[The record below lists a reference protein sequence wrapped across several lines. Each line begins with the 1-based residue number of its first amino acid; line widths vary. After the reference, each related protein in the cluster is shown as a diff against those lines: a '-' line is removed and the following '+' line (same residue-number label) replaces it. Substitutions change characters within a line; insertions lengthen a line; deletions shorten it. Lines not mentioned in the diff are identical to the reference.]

1 MVTSCV
7 QRKVKGRGKK
17 ALLLVHAAEAPAR
30 HLHRGWSYSL
40 AAETRLV
47 ANELKIDNLY
57 ELFCSL
63 GKSSKMKH
71 KQECF
76 CYALACSH
84 FNNVCFFRCLVSS
97 AVQTTQFSPTKRR
110 AIGKKI
116 KPKIPSTTKMV
127 VKWTLFWT
135 TTAAVCT
142 WSASCGY
149 SEANQRHYGES
160 DPHGPNGRMV
170 SLGSIE
176 SMQIRVHAGN
186 LAEPVKVLD
195 LVQPDNAQRN
205 DPAAALNRAFLAEM
219 QSSIEVLCHD
229 RFFLIS
235 VSRISARMLG
245 VKQASQISFS
255 NDSEELCSATEKR
268 SNATHIVLHSLY
280 TKCNTERHVYGGREE
295 YNNEL
300 RLTSEESANIVDYE
314 VNRKIPPGSRMLTT
328 TVIQIRCVKLVAD
341 EESGNENFTNM
352 HETSATL
359 SSSATASTQLEKCA
373 IGFPLFYLFA
383 QFNGTS
389 PLFTVTTI
397 QLPPTNGTR
406 KLLLHISGKN
416 HSFALQIYDSQW
428 STNAW
433 MKFPHILRLGHRIF
447 VNVML
452 QPTINSEQ
460 EKDDELKP
468 LLKECFFTRQS
479 SPTSLPRHS
488 LIIAGCPVDTSVMV
502 HYSRQPPEQQ
512 RRFSRFSV
520 EPSQFYFSGSFMF
533 LHCSVAVCSDDQTN
547 NSYETCPNGL
557 HCNEINFATP
567 SLDEVDEERAVL
579 LSLPVH
585 KGHNQEVANE
595 ATYVSSGPL
604 HPVIVDETARAN
616 CKPCESGH
624 HLMSPE
630 EKQLLVV
637 RGLSTGSVIAI
648 SSAAFIVGV
657 LLMAGLWYIYEMT
670 KTDIV
675 LRNKR
680 HTFDNECTSSTEST
694 SVPTVHTRLTSV
706 NVV

>member
-1 MVTSCV
+1 
-7 QRKVKGRGKK
+7 
-17 ALLLVHAAEAPAR
+17 
-30 HLHRGWSYSL
+30 
-40 AAETRLV
+40 
-47 ANELKIDNLY
+47 
-57 ELFCSL
+57 
-63 GKSSKMKH
+63 
-71 KQECF
+71 
-76 CYALACSH
+76 
-84 FNNVCFFRCLVSS
+84 
-97 AVQTTQFSPTKRR
+97 
-110 AIGKKI
+110 
-116 KPKIPSTTKMV
+116 MV
-127 VKWTLFWT
+127 VKWTLLWT

-142 WSASCGY
+142 WSASCGH
-149 SEANQRHYGES
+149 SENNNIIIEANNQQHYGES
-160 DPHGPNGRMV
+160 APPIDGRMV

-176 SMQIRVHAGN
+176 SMQIRVHTGN

-195 LVQPDNAQRN
+195 LVQPDNAQSN

-245 VKQASQISFS
+245 VKQANQISFS
-255 NDSEELCSATEKR
+255 NDSEEFCSATEKR

-280 TKCNTERHVYGGREE
+280 TKCNTERHVYSGREE
-295 YNNEL
+295 YDNEL
-300 RLTSEESANIVDYE
+300 LLTSEESANIVDYK
-314 VNRKIPPGSRMLTT
+314 VNRKVPPDSRMLTT
-328 TVIQIRCVKLVAD
+328 TVVQIRCVKLVAD
-341 EESGNENFTNM
+341 EENGNENLTNM
-352 HETSATL
+352 HETSAM
-359 SSSATASTQLEKCA
+359 
-373 IGFPLFYLFA
+373 
-383 QFNGTS
+383 
-389 PLFTVTTI
+389 
-397 QLPPTNGTR
+397 
-406 KLLLHISGKN
+406 ISGKN

-433 MKFPHILRLGHRIF
+433 MKFPHILRLEHRIF

-502 HYSRQPPEQQ
+502 HYSRQPQEQQQQQQQ

-533 LHCSVAVCSDDQTN
+533 LHCSVAVCSDDRTN

-585 KGHNQEVANE
+585 KGHDQDAANE

-604 HPVIVDETARAN
+604 HPVIVDESQSTLNDNLFMDKTDSVRAN
-616 CKPCESGH
+616 CQPCESGH
-624 HLMSPE
+624 HRMSPE
-630 EKQLLVV
+630 ENQLLVV

>member
-1 MVTSCV
+1 MADL
-7 QRKVKGRGKK
+7 RKTCQ
-17 ALLLVHAAEAPAR
+17 
-30 HLHRGWSYSL
+30 L
-40 AAETRLV
+40 AFNYRMTFR
-47 ANELKIDNLY
+47 KQFTI
-57 ELFCSL
+57 FSII
-63 GKSSKMKH
+63 SSR
-71 KQECF
+71 F
-76 CYALACSH
+76 IL
-84 FNNVCFFRCLVSS
+84 SS
-97 AVQTTQFSPTKRR
+97 AVQTNAAFTSSKRR
-110 AIGKKI
+110 AAGKNISSK
-116 KPKIPSTTKMV
+116 TEMV
-127 VKWTLFWT
+127 VKWTLLWT

-142 WSASCGY
+142 WSASCGH
-149 SEANQRHYGES
+149 SEANNQQHYGES
-160 DPHGPNGRMV
+160 APPVDGRMV

-176 SMQIRVHAGN
+176 SMQIRVHTGN

-195 LVQPDNAQRN
+195 LVQPDNAQSN

-245 VKQASQISFS
+245 VKQANQISFS

-280 TKCNTERHVYGGREE
+280 TKCNTERHVYSGREE
-295 YNNEL
+295 YDNEL
-300 RLTSEESANIVDYE
+300 LLTSEESANIVDYK
-314 VNRKIPPGSRMLTT
+314 VNRKVPPDSRMLTT
-328 TVIQIRCVKLVAD
+328 TVVQIRCVKLIAV
-341 EESGNENFTNM
+341 EENGNENFTNM

-359 SSSATASTQLEKCA
+359 SSSAAACIDT
-373 IGFPLFYLFA
+373 
-383 QFNGTS
+383 
-389 PLFTVTTI
+389 
-397 QLPPTNGTR
+397 TR
-406 KLLLHISGKN
+406 KMRYWFSFILLICTSHWHLSVHCDDNSTTTNKRHKETTSTREQISGKN

-452 QPTINSEQ
+452 QPTINNEQ
-460 EKDDELKP
+460 VKDDELKP

-479 SPTSLPRHS
+479 SPTSMPRHS
-488 LIIAGCPVDTSVMV
+488 LIIAG
-502 HYSRQPPEQQ
+502 QPQEQQ
-512 RRFSRFSV
+512 QQRFSRFSV

-533 LHCSVAVCSDDQTN
+533 LHCSVAVCSDDRTN

-585 KGHNQEVANE
+585 KGHDQDAAANE
-595 ATYVSSGPL
+595 ATTYVSSGPL
-604 HPVIVDETARAN
+604 HPVIVDETVRAN
-616 CKPCESGH
+616 CQPCESGH

-630 EKQLLVV
+630 ENQLLVV

-670 KTDIV
+670 KADIV

>member
-1 MVTSCV
+1 
-7 QRKVKGRGKK
+7 
-17 ALLLVHAAEAPAR
+17 
-30 HLHRGWSYSL
+30 
-40 AAETRLV
+40 
-47 ANELKIDNLY
+47 
-57 ELFCSL
+57 
-63 GKSSKMKH
+63 
-71 KQECF
+71 
-76 CYALACSH
+76 
-84 FNNVCFFRCLVSS
+84 
-97 AVQTTQFSPTKRR
+97 
-110 AIGKKI
+110 
-116 KPKIPSTTKMV
+116 MV
-127 VKWTLFWT
+127 VKWTLLWT

-142 WSASCGY
+142 WSASCGH
-149 SEANQRHYGES
+149 SEANNQQHYGES
-160 DPHGPNGRMV
+160 APPIDGRMV

-176 SMQIRVHAGN
+176 SMQIRVHTGN

-195 LVQPDNAQRN
+195 LVQPDNAQSN

-245 VKQASQISFS
+245 VKQANQISFS
-255 NDSEELCSATEKR
+255 NDSEEFCSATEKR

-280 TKCNTERHVYGGREE
+280 TKCNTERHVYSGREE
-295 YNNEL
+295 YDNEL
-300 RLTSEESANIVDYE
+300 LLTSEESANIVDYK
-314 VNRKIPPGSRMLTT
+314 VNRKVPPDSRMLTT
-328 TVIQIRCVKLVAD
+328 TVVQIRCVKLVAD
-341 EESGNENFTNM
+341 EENGNENLTNM
-352 HETSATL
+352 HETSAM
-359 SSSATASTQLEKCA
+359 
-373 IGFPLFYLFA
+373 
-383 QFNGTS
+383 
-389 PLFTVTTI
+389 
-397 QLPPTNGTR
+397 
-406 KLLLHISGKN
+406 ISGKN

-433 MKFPHILRLGHRIF
+433 MKFPHILRLEHRIF

-502 HYSRQPPEQQ
+502 HYSRQPQEQQQQQQQ

-533 LHCSVAVCSDDQTN
+533 LHCSVAVCSDDRTN

-585 KGHNQEVANE
+585 KGHDQDAANE

-604 HPVIVDETARAN
+604 HPVIVDESQSTLNDNLFMDKTDSVRAN
-616 CKPCESGH
+616 CQPCESGH
-624 HLMSPE
+624 HRMSPE
-630 EKQLLVV
+630 ENQLLVV

>member
-1 MVTSCV
+1 
-7 QRKVKGRGKK
+7 
-17 ALLLVHAAEAPAR
+17 
-30 HLHRGWSYSL
+30 
-40 AAETRLV
+40 
-47 ANELKIDNLY
+47 
-57 ELFCSL
+57 LF
-63 GKSSKMKH
+63 
-71 KQECF
+71 
-76 CYALACSH
+76 
-84 FNNVCFFRCLVSS
+84 
-97 AVQTTQFSPTKRR
+97 KRR

-116 KPKIPSTTKMV
+116 KPKISSTTKMV

-149 SEANQRHYGES
+149 SENKNIITEANQRHYGES
-160 DPHGPNGRMV
+160 APHGPNGRMV

-245 VKQASQISFS
+245 VKQANQISFS

-280 TKCNTERHVYGGREE
+280 TKCNTERHVYSGREE

-314 VNRKIPPGSRMLTT
+314 VNRKVPPGSRMLTT

-341 EESGNENFTNM
+341 EENGNENFTNM
-352 HETSATL
+352 HETSAT
-359 SSSATASTQLEKCA
+359 
-373 IGFPLFYLFA
+373 
-383 QFNGTS
+383 
-389 PLFTVTTI
+389 
-397 QLPPTNGTR
+397 
-406 KLLLHISGKN
+406 ISGKN

-547 NSYETCPNGL
+547 DSYETCPNGL

>member
-1 MVTSCV
+1 MADL
-7 QRKVKGRGKK
+7 RKTCQL
-17 ALLLVHAAEAPAR
+17 AFN
-30 HLHRGWSYSL
+30 HLMAFR
-40 AAETRLV
+40 
-47 ANELKIDNLY
+47 
-57 ELFCSL
+57 
-63 GKSSKMKH
+63 
-71 KQECF
+71 KQ
-76 CYALACSH
+76 
-84 FNNVCFFRCLVSS
+84 FN
-97 AVQTTQFSPTKRR
+97 
-110 AIGKKI
+110 
-116 KPKIPSTTKMV
+116 TTKMV

-149 SEANQRHYGES
+149 SENNNIITEANQRHYGENAP
-160 DPHGPNGRMV
+160 PHGPNGRMV

-186 LAEPVKVLD
+186 LAKPVKVLD

-255 NDSEELCSATEKR
+255 NDSEEFCSATEKR

-280 TKCNTERHVYGGREE
+280 TKCNTERHVYSGREE

-300 RLTSEESANIVDYE
+300 RLTSEESANIVDYD

-352 HETSATL
+352 HETSATVIFF
-359 SSSATASTQLEKCA
+359 SDK
-373 IGFPLFYLFA
+373 
-383 QFNGTS
+383 
-389 PLFTVTTI
+389 VTTI
-397 QLPPTNGTR
+397 PTKITVTVVVVGVVVVVAAAAAAVAVVQSASLARAKLKQRYNFRLGGLIVCCCIDTTR
-406 KLLLHISGKN
+406 KMCYWFSFILLFCTIQWHLSVVHCDDNSTTPNKRHKETTSTREQISGKN

-452 QPTINSEQ
+452 QQPTINNEQ

-585 KGHNQEVANE
+585 KGHNQEVTNE

-604 HPVIVDETARAN
+604 HPVIVDESQSTLNDDLFIEKTDSARAN

>member
-1 MVTSCV
+1 
-7 QRKVKGRGKK
+7 
-17 ALLLVHAAEAPAR
+17 
-30 HLHRGWSYSL
+30 
-40 AAETRLV
+40 
-47 ANELKIDNLY
+47 
-57 ELFCSL
+57 
-63 GKSSKMKH
+63 
-71 KQECF
+71 
-76 CYALACSH
+76 
-84 FNNVCFFRCLVSS
+84 
-97 AVQTTQFSPTKRR
+97 
-110 AIGKKI
+110 
-116 KPKIPSTTKMV
+116 MV
-127 VKWTLFWT
+127 VKWTLLWT

-142 WSASCGY
+142 WSASCGH
-149 SEANQRHYGES
+149 SENNNIIIEANNQQHYGES
-160 DPHGPNGRMV
+160 APPIDGRMV

-176 SMQIRVHAGN
+176 SMQIRVHTGN

-195 LVQPDNAQRN
+195 LVQPDNAQSN

-245 VKQASQISFS
+245 VKQANQISFS
-255 NDSEELCSATEKR
+255 NDSEEFCSATEKR

-280 TKCNTERHVYGGREE
+280 TKCNTERHVYSGREE
-295 YNNEL
+295 YDNEL
-300 RLTSEESANIVDYE
+300 LLTSEESANIVDYK
-314 VNRKIPPGSRMLTT
+314 VNRKVPPDSRMLTT
-328 TVIQIRCVKLVAD
+328 TVVQIRCVKLVAD
-341 EESGNENFTNM
+341 EENGNENLTNM
-352 HETSATL
+352 HETSAMDVL
-359 SSSATASTQLEKCA
+359 A
-373 IGFPLFYLFA
+373 IIVCCCID
-383 QFNGTS
+383 T
-389 PLFTVTTI
+389 
-397 QLPPTNGTR
+397 TR
-406 KLLLHISGKN
+406 KMCYWYSFILLICTSHWHLSVHCDDNSTTTNKRHKETTSTREQISGKN

-502 HYSRQPPEQQ
+502 HYSRQPQEQQ
-512 RRFSRFSV
+512 QQQQRFSRFSV

-533 LHCSVAVCSDDQTN
+533 LHCSVAVCSDDRTN
-547 NSYETCPNGL
+547 N
-557 HCNEINFATP
+557 I
-567 SLDEVDEERAVL
+567 DEERAVL

-585 KGHNQEVANE
+585 KGHDQDAANE

-604 HPVIVDETARAN
+604 HPVIVDETVRAN
-616 CKPCESGH
+616 CQPCESGH
-624 HLMSPE
+624 HRMSPE
-630 EKQLLVV
+630 ENQLLVV

-657 LLMAGLWYIYEMT
+657 LLMAGLWYIYEVT

>member
-1 MVTSCV
+1 
-7 QRKVKGRGKK
+7 
-17 ALLLVHAAEAPAR
+17 
-30 HLHRGWSYSL
+30 
-40 AAETRLV
+40 
-47 ANELKIDNLY
+47 
-57 ELFCSL
+57 
-63 GKSSKMKH
+63 MKH
-71 KQECF
+71 KQ
-76 CYALACSH
+76 AHQIQQHHPL
-84 FNNVCFFRCLVSS
+84 SS
-97 AVQTTQFSPTKRR
+97 AVQTNAAFTSSKRR
-110 AIGKKI
+110 AAGKNISSK
-116 KPKIPSTTKMV
+116 TEMV
-127 VKWTLFWT
+127 VKWTLLWT

-142 WSASCGY
+142 WSASCGH
-149 SEANQRHYGES
+149 SEANNQQHYGES
-160 DPHGPNGRMV
+160 APPVDGRMV

-176 SMQIRVHAGN
+176 SMQIRVHTGN

-195 LVQPDNAQRN
+195 LVQPDNAQSN

-245 VKQASQISFS
+245 VKQANQISFS

-280 TKCNTERHVYGGREE
+280 TKCNTERHVYSGREE
-295 YNNEL
+295 YDNEL
-300 RLTSEESANIVDYE
+300 LLTSEESANIVDYK
-314 VNRKIPPGSRMLTT
+314 VNRKVPPDSRMLTT
-328 TVIQIRCVKLVAD
+328 TVVQIRCVKLIAV
-341 EESGNENFTNM
+341 EENGNENFTNM
-352 HETSATL
+352 HETSAT
-359 SSSATASTQLEKCA
+359 
-373 IGFPLFYLFA
+373 
-383 QFNGTS
+383 
-389 PLFTVTTI
+389 
-397 QLPPTNGTR
+397 
-406 KLLLHISGKN
+406 ISGKN

-452 QPTINSEQ
+452 QPTINNEQ
-460 EKDDELKP
+460 VKDDELKP

-479 SPTSLPRHS
+479 SPTSMPRHS

-502 HYSRQPPEQQ
+502 HYSRQPQEQQ
-512 RRFSRFSV
+512 QQRFSRFSV

-533 LHCSVAVCSDDQTN
+533 LHCSVAVCSDDRTN

-585 KGHNQEVANE
+585 KGHDQDAAANE
-595 ATYVSSGPL
+595 ATTYVSSGPL
-604 HPVIVDETARAN
+604 HPVIVDESQSTLNDDLFMDKTDSVRAN
-616 CKPCESGH
+616 CQPCESGH

-630 EKQLLVV
+630 ENQLLVV

-670 KTDIV
+670 KADIV

>member
-1 MVTSCV
+1 
-7 QRKVKGRGKK
+7 
-17 ALLLVHAAEAPAR
+17 
-30 HLHRGWSYSL
+30 
-40 AAETRLV
+40 
-47 ANELKIDNLY
+47 
-57 ELFCSL
+57 LF
-63 GKSSKMKH
+63 
-71 KQECF
+71 
-76 CYALACSH
+76 
-84 FNNVCFFRCLVSS
+84 
-97 AVQTTQFSPTKRR
+97 KRR

-116 KPKIPSTTKMV
+116 KPKISSTTKMV

-149 SEANQRHYGES
+149 SENKNIITEANQRHYGES
-160 DPHGPNGRMV
+160 APHGPNGRMV

-245 VKQASQISFS
+245 VKQANQ
-255 NDSEELCSATEKR
+255 
-268 SNATHIVLHSLY
+268 V
-280 TKCNTERHVYGGREE
+280 
-295 YNNEL
+295 
-300 RLTSEESANIVDYE
+300 
-314 VNRKIPPGSRMLTT
+314 PPGSRMLTT

-341 EESGNENFTNM
+341 EENGNENFTNM
-352 HETSATL
+352 HETSAT
-359 SSSATASTQLEKCA
+359 
-373 IGFPLFYLFA
+373 
-383 QFNGTS
+383 
-389 PLFTVTTI
+389 
-397 QLPPTNGTR
+397 
-406 KLLLHISGKN
+406 ISGKN

-547 NSYETCPNGL
+547 DSYETCPNGL

>member
-1 MVTSCV
+1 
-7 QRKVKGRGKK
+7 
-17 ALLLVHAAEAPAR
+17 
-30 HLHRGWSYSL
+30 
-40 AAETRLV
+40 
-47 ANELKIDNLY
+47 
-57 ELFCSL
+57 
-63 GKSSKMKH
+63 
-71 KQECF
+71 
-76 CYALACSH
+76 
-84 FNNVCFFRCLVSS
+84 
-97 AVQTTQFSPTKRR
+97 
-110 AIGKKI
+110 
-116 KPKIPSTTKMV
+116 MV

-149 SEANQRHYGES
+149 SENNNIITEANQRHYGENTP
-160 DPHGPNGRMV
+160 PHGPNGRMV

-255 NDSEELCSATEKR
+255 NDSEEFCSATEKR

-280 TKCNTERHVYGGREE
+280 TKCNTERHVYSGREE

-300 RLTSEESANIVDYE
+300 RLTSEESANIVDYD
-314 VNRKIPPGSRMLTT
+314 VNRKVPPGSRMLTT

-352 HETSATL
+352 HETSATEVL
-359 SSSATASTQLEKCA
+359 SSAAASIQLEKMCYWFSF
-373 IGFPLFYLFA
+373 ILLIC
-383 QFNGTS
+383 
-389 PLFTVTTI
+389 TI
-397 QLPPTNGTR
+397 QWHLSVVHCDDNSTTPNKRHKETTSTR
-406 KLLLHISGKN
+406 EQISGKN

-452 QPTINSEQ
+452 QQPTINNEQ

-604 HPVIVDETARAN
+604 HPVIVDESQSTLNDDLFIEKTDSARAN

>member
-1 MVTSCV
+1 
-7 QRKVKGRGKK
+7 
-17 ALLLVHAAEAPAR
+17 
-30 HLHRGWSYSL
+30 
-40 AAETRLV
+40 
-47 ANELKIDNLY
+47 
-57 ELFCSL
+57 
-63 GKSSKMKH
+63 
-71 KQECF
+71 
-76 CYALACSH
+76 
-84 FNNVCFFRCLVSS
+84 
-97 AVQTTQFSPTKRR
+97 
-110 AIGKKI
+110 
-116 KPKIPSTTKMV
+116 MV
-127 VKWTLFWT
+127 VKWTLLWT

-142 WSASCGY
+142 WSASCGH
-149 SEANQRHYGES
+149 SEANNQQHYGES
-160 DPHGPNGRMV
+160 APPIDGRMV

-176 SMQIRVHAGN
+176 SMQIRVHTGN

-195 LVQPDNAQRN
+195 LVQPDNAQSN

-245 VKQASQISFS
+245 VKQANQISFS
-255 NDSEELCSATEKR
+255 NDSEEFCSATEKR

-280 TKCNTERHVYGGREE
+280 TKCNTERHVYSGREE
-295 YNNEL
+295 YDNEL
-300 RLTSEESANIVDYE
+300 LLTSEESANIVDYK
-314 VNRKIPPGSRMLTT
+314 VNRKVPPDSRMLTT
-328 TVIQIRCVKLVAD
+328 TVVQIRCVKLVAD
-341 EESGNENFTNM
+341 EENGNENLTNM
-352 HETSATL
+352 HETSAM
-359 SSSATASTQLEKCA
+359 
-373 IGFPLFYLFA
+373 
-383 QFNGTS
+383 
-389 PLFTVTTI
+389 
-397 QLPPTNGTR
+397 
-406 KLLLHISGKN
+406 ISGKN

-433 MKFPHILRLGHRIF
+433 MKFPHILRLEHRIF

-502 HYSRQPPEQQ
+502 HYSRQPQEQQQQQQQ

-533 LHCSVAVCSDDQTN
+533 LHCSVAVCSDDRTN

-585 KGHNQEVANE
+585 KGHDQDAANE

-604 HPVIVDETARAN
+604 HPVIVDETVRAN
-616 CKPCESGH
+616 CQPCESGH
-624 HLMSPE
+624 HRMSPE
-630 EKQLLVV
+630 ENQLLVV

>member
-1 MVTSCV
+1 MKSHGWVAMLRHIAWHVYACV
-7 QRKVKGRGKK
+7 
-17 ALLLVHAAEAPAR
+17 
-30 HLHRGWSYSL
+30 
-40 AAETRLV
+40 
-47 ANELKIDNLY
+47 
-57 ELFCSL
+57 
-63 GKSSKMKH
+63 KS
-71 KQECF
+71 
-76 CYALACSH
+76 
-84 FNNVCFFRCLVSS
+84 
-97 AVQTTQFSPTKRR
+97 QFS
-110 AIGKKI
+110 
-116 KPKIPSTTKMV
+116 
-127 VKWTLFWT
+127 
-135 TTAAVCT
+135 
-142 WSASCGY
+142 
-149 SEANQRHYGES
+149 
-160 DPHGPNGRMV
+160 
-170 SLGSIE
+170 SLVPQS
-176 SMQIRVHAGN
+176 
-186 LAEPVKVLD
+186 
-195 LVQPDNAQRN
+195 
-205 DPAAALNRAFLAEM
+205 ALNSMPACFYIIHA
-219 QSSIEVLCHD
+219 
-229 RFFLIS
+229 S
-235 VSRISARMLG
+235 V
-245 VKQASQISFS
+245 F
-255 NDSEELCSATEKR
+255 
-268 SNATHIVLHSLY
+268 
-280 TKCNTERHVYGGREE
+280 ERKNPE
-295 YNNEL
+295 
-300 RLTSEESANIVDYE
+300 
-314 VNRKIPPGSRMLTT
+314 
-328 TVIQIRCVKLVAD
+328 
-341 EESGNENFTNM
+341 
-352 HETSATL
+352 
-359 SSSATASTQLEKCA
+359 
-373 IGFPLFYLFA
+373 
-383 QFNGTS
+383 
-389 PLFTVTTI
+389 
-397 QLPPTNGTR
+397 
-406 KLLLHISGKN
+406 ISGKN

-452 QPTINSEQ
+452 QQPTINSEQ

-585 KGHNQEVANE
+585 KGHNQEVTNE

-604 HPVIVDETARAN
+604 HPVIVDESQSTLNDDLFIEKTDSARAN